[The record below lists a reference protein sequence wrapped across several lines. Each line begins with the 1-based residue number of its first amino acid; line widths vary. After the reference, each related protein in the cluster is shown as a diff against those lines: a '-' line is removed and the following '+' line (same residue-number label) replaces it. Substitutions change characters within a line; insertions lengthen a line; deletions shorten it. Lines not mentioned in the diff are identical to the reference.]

1 MIRRSLSS
9 ASLLRLLILM
19 LCAATLAFLWG
30 LHSTQKAAARQGA
43 LSAKAAEHLNL
54 ASIVGENL
62 RQLVDRT
69 QAVGRVTQDDM
80 KVQPRGNF
88 RLARIL
94 AEDPVFK
101 RMGLYDRRGKLLSA
115 SHADEAP
122 ELPGPWLQQLQQHVA
137 RYGFTPF
144 LPSIQPHDLPVALPT
159 WRLPFLLPLTGPT
172 GREIDTILVVQL
184 DIGYLAVLFQHIDL
198 GSTGL
203 VRLLQDDGLERL
215 RIDTSGVAMASDNLQ
230 PQLTDL
236 GADTGVLT
244 QYVAG
249 EAYQSLYRRIP
260 ERGFSVVVSQRQ
272 DEILAPSTRAYA
284 RQFWLNLS
292 MTLMIIA
299 SLLWTL
305 RLLRKRQEAFNAL
318 EQAQQVNQQLIGR
331 LEDEHRRSSH
341 AAATD
346 HLSGLHNRRQ
356 FVEVAGQALTRQR
369 GKRRLMA
376 ILFIDMDRFK
386 SINDSLG
393 HKIGDL
399 LLQAVAGRIQ
409 RLLEPGDEASRFGG
423 DEFVVL
429 LAGERSEE
437 QINAWVR
444 ELVQKLS
451 ATYALDGQEV
461 NTSPSVGVS
470 ICPRDGQDIDSLIR
484 SADAAMYSAKQAG
497 RAQYR
502 FFDPSLNLADI
513 QAFTLEQAFGSALAE
528 RQFVLHYQPQIRLD
542 TQQVLGYEALVRWD
556 HPECGLLYPD
566 RFIELAERSGFIV
579 DLGWEVLRLACEA
592 LASWDAQG
600 RETRLAVNVS
610 ALQLRQDGFAAR
622 LLSKLQRHGIAP
634 QRLELEIT
642 ETTILDPE
650 GTAVGHLHALRGA
663 GLGISLDDFGR
674 GYAGFAHLHSLPLSK
689 LKIDRSLI
697 APLSNSP
704 DDSPIVSSTIIL
716 AKRLGLEVVAEGVE
730 TREQVVCLKLAGCDI
745 AQGYHFSRPLSSA
758 QLLDYPPFNGVEQA
772 DAPAHTGKGAPTGYV
787 ASTPQ
792 AMRDSRTFSV

>member
-9 ASLLRLLILM
+9 TGLLRLLILM
-19 LCAATLAFLWG
+19 LCAATLTFLWG
-30 LHSTQKAAARQGA
+30 LHFSQKAAARQDA

-54 ASIVGENL
+54 ASLVAESL
-62 RQLVDRT
+62 RQLVDRA

-80 KVQPRGNF
+80 KGLRQDNLS
-88 RLARIL
+88 LARLL

-101 RMGLYDRRGKLLSA
+101 RMSLYDRQGRLLSS
-115 SHADEAP
+115 SHNDEAT
-122 ELPGPWLQQLQQHVA
+122 ELPADWLQQLRLHVA
-137 RYGFTPF
+137 HYGFKPF
-144 LPSIQPHDLPVALPT
+144 LPRIVPDSDPAAMPN
-159 WRLPFLLPLTGPT
+159 WRLPFLLPLTDLP
-172 GREIDTILVVQL
+172 GREIDHILVVQL

-198 GSTGL
+198 GSSGL
-203 VRLLQDDGLERL
+203 MRLLQDDGEERL
-215 RIDTSGVAMASDNLQ
+215 RIDSSGVVVAGDSFEPDLQSLGQASGQ
-230 PQLTDL
+230 
-236 GADTGVLT
+236 LT
-244 QYVAG
+244 QYAAG
-249 EAYQSLYRRIP
+249 SPYQSLYRRIAD
-260 ERGFSVVVSQRQ
+260 RGFSVVVSQRF
-272 DEILAPSTRAYA
+272 DEILVRSALAYT

-292 MTLMIIA
+292 MTLMILA
-299 SLLWTL
+299 SLAWTL
-305 RLLRKRQEAFNAL
+305 RLLRKRQEAFSAL
-318 EQAQQVNQQLIGR
+318 EHAQQVNQQLIGR

-356 FVEVAGQALTRQR
+356 FVEVAGHALTRQR
-369 GKRRLMA
+369 GKRQLMA

-393 HKIGDL
+393 HKVGDL

-444 ELVQKLS
+444 DLVQKLS

-470 ICPRDGQDIDSLIR
+470 ICPRDGQEIDSLIR
-484 SADAAMYSAKQAG
+484 FADAAMYSAKQAG

-502 FFDPSLNLADI
+502 FFDPSLNLSDI
-513 QAFTLEQAFGSALAE
+513 QAFTLEQAFGSALAA

-542 TQQVLGYEALVRWD
+542 TQRVLGYEALVRWD
-556 HPECGLLYPD
+556 HPEFGLLYPD
-566 RFIELAERSGFIV
+566 RFIDLAERSGFIV
-579 DLGWEVLRLACEA
+579 ELGWEVLRLACEE
-592 LASWDAQG
+592 LARWHAQG
-600 RETRLAVNVS
+600 RECRLAVNVS
-610 ALQLRQDGFAAR
+610 ALQLRQGDFSTR
-622 LLSKLQRHGIAP
+622 LLAKLQRHGIAA

-650 GTAVGHLHALRGA
+650 GTAMEHLQRLRAA

-674 GYAGFAHLHSLPLSK
+674 GYAGFAHLQSLPLSK

-697 APLSNSP
+697 APLSNSH

-745 AQGYHFSRPLSSA
+745 AQGYHFSRPLSPA
-758 QLLDYPPFNGVEQA
+758 QLREYPPFNGIEVK
-772 DAPAHTGKGAPTGYV
+772 PCL
-787 ASTPQ
+787 S
-792 AMRDSRTFSV
+792 

>member
-30 LHSTQKAAARQGA
+30 LHVSQKAAARQDA

-54 ASIVGENL
+54 ASIVGESL
-62 RQLVDRT
+62 RQLVDRA

-80 KVQPRGNF
+80 KVLRQGSVS
-88 RLARIL
+88 LARML

-101 RMGLYDRRGKLLSA
+101 RMSLYDRQGRLLSA
-115 SHADEAP
+115 SHADEAA
-122 ELPGPWLQQLQQHVA
+122 ELPEDWLRQLQRHVA
-137 RYGFTPF
+137 RYGFKPF
-144 LPSIQPHDLPVALPT
+144 LPSVQPAGQPATLPN
-159 WRLPFLLPLTGPT
+159 WHLPFLLPLTNLP
-172 GREIDTILVVQL
+172 GREIDNILVVQL
-184 DIGYLAVLFQHIDL
+184 DIGYLAVLLQHIDL
-198 GSTGL
+198 GSSGL

-215 RIDTSGVAMASDNLQ
+215 RIDSSGVVVAGDALLPGLPDS
-230 PQLTDL
+230 
-236 GADTGVLT
+236 GSETGMLT
-244 QYVAG
+244 QYAAG
-249 EAYQSLYRRIP
+249 DPYQSLYRRLP

-272 DEILAPSTRAYA
+272 DEILASSTLAYS

-292 MTLMIIA
+292 MTLMILA

-305 RLLRKRQEAFNAL
+305 RLLRKRQEAFSAL

-444 ELVQKLS
+444 VLVQKLS

-513 QAFTLEQAFGSALAE
+513 HAFTLEQAFGSALAE

-556 HPECGLLYPD
+556 HPEFGLLYPD
-566 RFIELAERSGFIV
+566 RFIDLAERSGFIV
-579 DLGWEVLRLACEA
+579 ELGWEVLRLACEA
-592 LASWDAQG
+592 LSGWHAQG

-610 ALQLRQDGFAAR
+610 ALQLRQADFAAR
-622 LLSKLQRHGIAP
+622 LLGKLQQYAIAP

-650 GTAVGHLHALRGA
+650 GTAVAHLHTLRDA

-697 APLSNSP
+697 APLSNSH

-745 AQGYHFSRPLSSA
+745 AQGYHFSRPLSPA
-758 QLLDYPPFNGVEQA
+758 QLRDYPLFNGVEDKA
-772 DAPAHTGKGAPTGYV
+772 CV
-787 ASTPQ
+787 
-792 AMRDSRTFSV
+792 

>member
-19 LCAATLAFLWG
+19 LCAVTLAFLWG
-30 LHSTQKAAARQGA
+30 LHVSQKDAARRVA

-54 ASIVGENL
+54 ASMVGESL
-62 RQLVDRT
+62 RQLVDRAQT
-69 QAVGRVTQDDM
+69 VGRVTQGDM
-80 KVQPRGNF
+80 KLLRQGNF
-88 RLARIL
+88 SLARVL
-94 AEDPVFK
+94 AADPLFK
-101 RMGLYDRRGKLLSA
+101 RISLYDRQGRLLAA
-115 SHADEAP
+115 SHADEAA
-122 ELPGPWLQQLQQHVA
+122 ELPEDWLRQLQRHVG
-137 RYGFTPF
+137 RYGFKPF
-144 LPSIQPHDLPVALPT
+144 LPSVQSPSQLAT
-159 WRLPFLLPLTGPT
+159 LPFLLPLTDLP
-172 GREIDTILVVQL
+172 GREIGSILVVQL
-184 DIGYLAVLFQHIDL
+184 DIAYLAVLFQHIDL
-198 GSTGL
+198 GSTG
-203 VRLLQDDGLERL
+203 VMRLLQDDGLERL
-215 RIDTSGVAMASDNLQ
+215 RIDTSGVVMAADAMAPALPDSDRES
-230 PQLTDL
+230 
-236 GADTGVLT
+236 GMLT
-244 QYVAG
+244 QYSAG
-249 EAYQSLYRRIP
+249 APYQSLYRRVP
-260 ERGFSVVVSQRQ
+260 ERGFSVVLSQRQ
-272 DEILAPSTRAYA
+272 DEILAASAQAYA
-284 RQFWLNLS
+284 RQFWLNLG
-292 MTLMIIA
+292 MTLMILA

-305 RLLRKRQEAFNAL
+305 RLLHKRQEAFSAL
-318 EQAQQVNQQLIGR
+318 EHAQQVNQQLIGR

-356 FVEVAGQALTRQR
+356 FVEVAGLALTQQR

-399 LLQAVAGRIQ
+399 LLQAVAGRIR
-409 RLLEPGDEASRFGG
+409 RLLAPGDEASRFGG

-451 ATYALDGQEV
+451 ATYALDDQEV

-502 FFDPSLNLADI
+502 FFDPSLNRADI
-513 QAFTLEQAFGSALAE
+513 HAFILEQAFAGALAE

-542 TQQVLGYEALVRWD
+542 TQQVQGYEALVRWD
-556 HPECGLLYPD
+556 HPEFGLLYPD
-566 RFIELAERSGFIV
+566 RFIDLAERSGFIV
-579 DLGWEVLRLACEA
+579 ELGWEVLRLACET
-592 LASWDAQG
+592 LAGWDAQG
-600 RETRLAVNVS
+600 RDTRLAVNVS
-610 ALQLRQDGFAAR
+610 ALQLRQADFAAR
-622 LLSKLQRHGIAP
+622 LLGELQQYGIAP

-642 ETTILDPE
+642 ETSILDSKD
-650 GTAVGHLHALRGA
+650 TAVAHLHTLRDA
-663 GLGISLDDFGR
+663 GLGVSLDDFGR

-697 APLSNSP
+697 APLSNSH

-730 TREQVVCLKLAGCDI
+730 TREQLVCLKLAGCDI
-745 AQGYHFSRPLSSA
+745 AQGYHFSRPLS
-758 QLLDYPPFNGVEQA
+758 LTHLHDYPPFNDVE
-772 DAPAHTGKGAPTGYV
+772 DKV
-787 ASTPQ
+787 C
-792 AMRDSRTFSV
+792 VC

>member
-1 MIRRSLSS
+1 
-9 ASLLRLLILM
+9 M

-30 LHSTQKAAARQGA
+30 LHVSQKAAARQDA

-54 ASIVGENL
+54 ASIVGESL
-62 RQLVDRT
+62 RQLVDRA

-80 KVQPRGNF
+80 KVLRQGSVS
-88 RLARIL
+88 LARML

-101 RMGLYDRRGKLLSA
+101 RMSLYDRQGRLLSA
-115 SHADEAP
+115 SHAEEAA
-122 ELPGPWLQQLQQHVA
+122 ELPEDWLRQLQRHVA
-137 RYGFTPF
+137 RYGFKPF
-144 LPSIQPHDLPVALPT
+144 LPSVQPPGQPATLPN
-159 WRLPFLLPLTGPT
+159 WHLPFLLPLTNLP
-172 GREIDTILVVQL
+172 GREIDNILVVQL
-184 DIGYLAVLFQHIDL
+184 DIGYLAVLLQHIDL
-198 GSTGL
+198 GSSGL

-215 RIDTSGVAMASDNLQ
+215 RIDSSGVVVAGDALLPGLPDSGSEAGM
-230 PQLTDL
+230 
-236 GADTGVLT
+236 LT
-244 QYVAG
+244 QYAAG
-249 EAYQSLYRRIP
+249 DPYQSLYRRLP

-272 DEILAPSTRAYA
+272 DEILAPSTLAYS

-292 MTLMIIA
+292 MTLMILA

-356 FVEVAGQALTRQR
+356 FVEVASQALTRQR

-444 ELVQKLS
+444 VLVQKLS

-513 QAFTLEQAFGSALAE
+513 HAFTLEQAFGSALAE

-556 HPECGLLYPD
+556 HPEFGLLYPD
-566 RFIELAERSGFIV
+566 RFIDLAERSGFIV
-579 DLGWEVLRLACEA
+579 ELGWEVLRLACEA
-592 LASWDAQG
+592 LSGWDAQG

-610 ALQLRQDGFAAR
+610 ALQLRQADFAAR
-622 LLSKLQRHGIAP
+622 LLSKLQQYAIAP

-650 GTAVGHLHALRGA
+650 GTAVAHLHTLRDA

-697 APLSNSP
+697 APLSNSH

-745 AQGYHFSRPLSSA
+745 AQGYHFSRPLSPA
-758 QLLDYPPFNGVEQA
+758 QMRDYPLFNGVEDKA
-772 DAPAHTGKGAPTGYV
+772 CV
-787 ASTPQ
+787 
-792 AMRDSRTFSV
+792 

>member
-1 MIRRSLSS
+1 
-9 ASLLRLLILM
+9 M

-30 LHSTQKAAARQGA
+30 LHVSQKAAARQDA

-54 ASIVGENL
+54 ASIVGESL
-62 RQLVDRT
+62 RQLVDRA

-80 KVQPRGNF
+80 KVLRQGSAS
-88 RLARIL
+88 LARML

-101 RMGLYDRRGKLLSA
+101 RMSLYDRQGRLLSA
-115 SHADEAP
+115 SHAEEAA
-122 ELPGPWLQQLQQHVA
+122 ELPEDWLRQLQRHVA
-137 RYGFTPF
+137 RYGFKPF
-144 LPSIQPHDLPVALPT
+144 LPSVQPPGQPATLPN
-159 WRLPFLLPLTGPT
+159 WHLPFLLPLTNLP
-172 GREIDTILVVQL
+172 GREIDNILVVQL
-184 DIGYLAVLFQHIDL
+184 DIGYLAVLLQHIDL
-198 GSTGL
+198 GSSGL

-215 RIDTSGVAMASDNLQ
+215 RIDSSGVVVAGDALLPGLPDSGSEAGM
-230 PQLTDL
+230 
-236 GADTGVLT
+236 LT
-244 QYVAG
+244 QYAAG
-249 EAYQSLYRRIP
+249 DPYQSLYRRLP

-272 DEILAPSTRAYA
+272 DEILAPSTLAYS

-292 MTLMIIA
+292 MTLMILA

-444 ELVQKLS
+444 VLVQKLS

-513 QAFTLEQAFGSALAE
+513 HAFTLEQAFGSALAE

-556 HPECGLLYPD
+556 HPEFGLLYPD
-566 RFIELAERSGFIV
+566 RFIDLAERSGFIV
-579 DLGWEVLRLACEA
+579 ELGWEVLRLACEA
-592 LASWDAQG
+592 LSSWHAQG

-610 ALQLRQDGFAAR
+610 ALQLRQADFAAR
-622 LLSKLQRHGIAP
+622 LLSKLQQYAIAP
-634 QRLELEIT
+634 QQLELEIT

-650 GTAVGHLHALRGA
+650 GTAVAHLHTLRDA

-697 APLSNSP
+697 APLSNSH

-745 AQGYHFSRPLSSA
+745 AQGYHFSRPLSPA
-758 QLLDYPPFNGVEQA
+758 QLRDYPLFNGVEDKA
-772 DAPAHTGKGAPTGYV
+772 CV
-787 ASTPQ
+787 
-792 AMRDSRTFSV
+792 

>member
-19 LCAATLAFLWG
+19 LCAATLTFLWG
-30 LHSTQKAAARQGA
+30 LHVTQKAASRQDA
-43 LSAKAAEHLNL
+43 LAAKAAEHLNL
-54 ASIVGENL
+54 ASIVAESL
-62 RQLVDRT
+62 RQLVDRA

-80 KVQPRGNF
+80 KTLRRGSLS
-88 RLARIL
+88 LARLL

-101 RMGLYDRRGKLLSA
+101 RMSLYDRQGRLLSA
-115 SHADEAP
+115 SHSDEAAQ
-122 ELPGPWLQQLQQHVA
+122 LPAQWLAQLKVHVA
-137 RYGFTPF
+137 HYGFKPF
-144 LPSIQPHDLPVALPT
+144 LPRTAPDTLPSTMPN
-159 WRLPFLLPLTGPT
+159 WRLPFLLPLTDLP
-172 GREIDTILVVQL
+172 GREIDNILVVQL

-198 GSTGL
+198 GDSGL
-203 VRLLQDDGLERL
+203 LRLIQDDGQERL
-215 RIDTSGVAMASDNLQ
+215 RIDTSGVVVAGDSFEPDMAD
-230 PQLTDL
+230 
-236 GADTGVLT
+236 ADAAAGQLT
-244 QYVAG
+244 QYASGVP
-249 EAYQSLYRRIP
+249 YQSLYRRVP
-260 ERGFSVVVSQRQ
+260 ERGFSVVVSQRY
-272 DEILAPSTRAYA
+272 DEILAPSTLAYS

-292 MTLMIIA
+292 MTLMILA
-299 SLLWTL
+299 SLAWTL
-305 RLLRKRQEAFNAL
+305 RLLRKRQEAFSAL
-318 EQAQQVNQQLIGR
+318 EHAQQVNQQLIGR

-429 LAGERSEE
+429 LAGERSEA
-437 QINAWVR
+437 QINSWVR
-444 ELVQKLS
+444 TLVQKLS

-502 FFDPSLNLADI
+502 FFDPSLNLSDI
-513 QAFTLEQAFGSALAE
+513 QAFTLEQAFGTALTE

-542 TQQVLGYEALVRWD
+542 SHRVLGYEALVRWD
-556 HPECGLLYPD
+556 HPEFGLLYPD
-566 RFIELAERSGFIV
+566 RFISLAERSGFIIE
-579 DLGWEVLRLACEA
+579 LGWEVLRLACEE
-592 LASWDAQG
+592 LARWDAQG
-600 RETRLAVNVS
+600 REARLAVNVS
-610 ALQLRQDGFAAR
+610 AMQLRQADFSTR
-622 LLSKLQRHGIAP
+622 LLAKLQLYGINP

-650 GTAVGHLHALRGA
+650 GTAVDHLHRLRAA

-674 GYAGFAHLHSLPLSK
+674 GYAGFAHLQSLPLSK

-697 APLSNSP
+697 APLSNSY

-745 AQGYHFSRPLSSA
+745 AQGYHFSRPLSPA
-758 QLLDYPPFNGVEQA
+758 QLREYPPFNGIEEKPCVL
-772 DAPAHTGKGAPTGYV
+772 
-787 ASTPQ
+787 
-792 AMRDSRTFSV
+792 

>member
-1 MIRRSLSS
+1 
-9 ASLLRLLILM
+9 M

-30 LHSTQKAAARQGA
+30 LHVSQKAAARQDA

-54 ASIVGENL
+54 ASIVGESL
-62 RQLVDRT
+62 RQLVDRA

-80 KVQPRGNF
+80 KVLRQGSAS
-88 RLARIL
+88 LARML

-101 RMGLYDRRGKLLSA
+101 RMSLYDRQGRLLSA
-115 SHADEAP
+115 SHADEAA
-122 ELPGPWLQQLQQHVA
+122 ELPEDWLRQLQRHVA
-137 RYGFTPF
+137 RYGFKPF
-144 LPSIQPHDLPVALPT
+144 LPSVQPPGQPATLPN
-159 WRLPFLLPLTGPT
+159 WRLPFLLPLTNLP
-172 GREIDTILVVQL
+172 GREIDNILVVQL
-184 DIGYLAVLFQHIDL
+184 DIGYLAVLLQHIDL
-198 GSTGL
+198 GSSGL

-215 RIDTSGVAMASDNLQ
+215 RIDSSGVVVAGDALLPGLPDSGSEAGM
-230 PQLTDL
+230 
-236 GADTGVLT
+236 LT
-244 QYVAG
+244 QYAAG
-249 EAYQSLYRRIP
+249 DPYQSLYRRVP

-272 DEILAPSTRAYA
+272 DEILAPSTLAYS

-292 MTLMIIA
+292 MTLMILA

-305 RLLRKRQEAFNAL
+305 RLLRKRQEAFSAL

-356 FVEVAGQALTRQR
+356 FVEVASQALTRQR

-444 ELVQKLS
+444 VLVQKLS

-513 QAFTLEQAFGSALAE
+513 HAFTLEQAFGSALAE

-556 HPECGLLYPD
+556 HPEFGLLYPD
-566 RFIELAERSGFIV
+566 RFIDLAERSGFIV
-579 DLGWEVLRLACEA
+579 ELGWEVLRLACEA
-592 LASWDAQG
+592 LSGWHAQG

-610 ALQLRQDGFAAR
+610 ALQLRQADFAAR
-622 LLSKLQRHGIAP
+622 LLSKLQQYAIAP

-650 GTAVGHLHALRGA
+650 GTAVAHLHTLRDA

-697 APLSNSP
+697 APLSNSH

-745 AQGYHFSRPLSSA
+745 AQGYHFSRPLSPA
-758 QLLDYPPFNGVEQA
+758 QLRDYPLFNGVEDKA
-772 DAPAHTGKGAPTGYV
+772 CV
-787 ASTPQ
+787 
-792 AMRDSRTFSV
+792 

>member
-9 ASLLRLLILM
+9 ASLLRLLVLM

-30 LHSTQKAAARQGA
+30 LHVSQKAAARQDA

-54 ASIVGENL
+54 ASIVAQSL
-62 RQLVDRT
+62 RQLVDRA
-69 QAVGRVTQDDM
+69 QAVGRVTQGDM
-80 KVQPRGNF
+80 KALRQGNAN
-88 RLARIL
+88 LARLL

-101 RMGLYDRRGKLLSA
+101 RMSLYDRQGRLVSA
-115 SHADEAP
+115 SHADEAATLP
-122 ELPGPWLQQLQQHVA
+122 EDWLRQLQLHVA
-137 RYGFTPF
+137 RYGFKPF
-144 LPSIQPHDLPVALPT
+144 LPSAEAPGINAMPS
-159 WRLPFLLPLTGPT
+159 WRLPFIMPLTDLP
-172 GREIDTILVVQL
+172 GREIDSILVVQL

-203 VRLLQDDGLERL
+203 MRLLQDDGQERL
-215 RIDTSGVAMASDNLQ
+215 RIDASGVLMAADNLEPGL
-230 PQLTDL
+230 PQAGPDA
-236 GADTGVLT
+236 GALT
-244 QYVAG
+244 QYSPG
-249 EAYQSLYRRIP
+249 GAYQSLYRRVA
-260 ERGFSVVVSQRQ
+260 ERGFSVVVSQRY
-272 DEILAPSTRAYA
+272 EAILAPSTQAYA

-292 MTLMIIA
+292 MTLMILA
-299 SLLWTL
+299 SLAWTL
-305 RLLRKRQEAFNAL
+305 RLLRKRQEAFSAL
-318 EQAQQVNQQLIGR
+318 EHAQQVNQQLIER
-331 LEDEHRRSSH
+331 LEEAHRRSSH

-356 FVEVAGQALTRQR
+356 FVEVAGFALTRQR
-369 GKRRLMA
+369 GQRRLMA

-429 LAGERSEE
+429 LAGQRSEE

-470 ICPRDGQDIDSLIR
+470 ICPRDGQEIDSLIR
-484 SADAAMYSAKQAG
+484 CADAAMYSAKQAG

-502 FFDPSLNLADI
+502 FFDPSLNLIDI
-513 QAFTLEQAFGSALAE
+513 HAFTLEQAFGAALAE
-528 RQFVLHYQPQIRLD
+528 HQFVLHYQPQIRLD
-542 TQQVLGYEALVRWD
+542 THQVLGYEALVRWD
-556 HPECGLLYPD
+556 HPEFGLLYPD
-566 RFIELAERSGFIV
+566 RFIDLAERSGFIIE
-579 DLGWEVLRLACEA
+579 LGWEVLRLACEA
-592 LASWDAQG
+592 LARWHAQG
-600 RETRLAVNVS
+600 REARLAVNVS
-610 ALQLRQDGFAAR
+610 ALQLRQADFSTR
-622 LLSKLQRHGIAP
+622 LLNQLQGYGIAA

-650 GTAVGHLHALRGA
+650 GTAVGHLHRLRDA

-697 APLSNSP
+697 APLSNSH

-745 AQGYHFSRPLSSA
+745 AQGYHFSRPLSPA
-758 QLLDYPPFNGVEQA
+758 QLLDYPPFNGIEDLVA
-772 DAPAHTGKGAPTGYV
+772 AGSPAYTLET
-787 ASTPQ
+787 S
-792 AMRDSRTFSV
+792 AMGHSG

>member
-30 LHSTQKAAARQGA
+30 LHVSQKAAARQDA

-54 ASIVGENL
+54 ASIVGESL
-62 RQLVDRT
+62 RQLVDRA

-80 KVQPRGNF
+80 KVLRKGSVS
-88 RLARIL
+88 LARML

-101 RMGLYDRRGKLLSA
+101 RMSLYDRQGRLLSA
-115 SHADEAP
+115 SHADEAA
-122 ELPGPWLQQLQQHVA
+122 ELPEDWLRQLQRHVA
-137 RYGFTPF
+137 RYGFKPL
-144 LPSIQPHDLPVALPT
+144 LPSVQAPGQPATLPNG
-159 WRLPFLLPLTGPT
+159 RLPFLLPLTNLP
-172 GREIDTILVVQL
+172 GREIDNILVVQL
-184 DIGYLAVLFQHIDL
+184 DIGYLAVLLQHIDL
-198 GSTGL
+198 GSSGL
-203 VRLLQDDGLERL
+203 VRLLQDDGPERL
-215 RIDTSGVAMASDNLQ
+215 RIDSSGVVVAGDALLPKLPDS
-230 PQLTDL
+230 
-236 GADTGVLT
+236 GSETGMLT
-244 QYVAG
+244 QYTAG
-249 EAYQSLYRRIP
+249 DPYQSLYRRLP

-272 DEILAPSTRAYA
+272 DEILAPSALAYA

-292 MTLMIIA
+292 MTLMILA

-305 RLLRKRQEAFNAL
+305 RLLRKRQEAFSAL

-444 ELVQKLS
+444 VLVQKLS

-502 FFDPSLNLADI
+502 FFDPSLNRADI
-513 QAFTLEQAFGSALAE
+513 HAFTLEQAFGSALAE

-556 HPECGLLYPD
+556 HPEFGLLYPD
-566 RFIELAERSGFIV
+566 RFIDLAERSGFIV
-579 DLGWEVLRLACEA
+579 ELGWEVLRLACEA
-592 LASWDAQG
+592 LSAWDAQG

-610 ALQLRQDGFAAR
+610 ALQLRQADFAAR
-622 LLSKLQRHGIAP
+622 LLSKLQQYAIAP

-642 ETTILDPE
+642 ETTILDAE
-650 GTAVGHLHALRGA
+650 GTAVAHLHTLRDA

-697 APLSNSP
+697 APLSNSH

-745 AQGYHFSRPLSSA
+745 AQGYHFSRPLSPA
-758 QLLDYPPFNGVEQA
+758 QLREYPQFNGVEDKA
-772 DAPAHTGKGAPTGYV
+772 CV
-787 ASTPQ
+787 
-792 AMRDSRTFSV
+792 

>member
-1 MIRRSLSS
+1 M
-9 ASLLRLLILM
+9 
-19 LCAATLAFLWG
+19 
-30 LHSTQKAAARQGA
+30 
-43 LSAKAAEHLNL
+43 
-54 ASIVGENL
+54 
-62 RQLVDRT
+62 
-69 QAVGRVTQDDM
+69 
-80 KVQPRGNF
+80 
-88 RLARIL
+88 
-94 AEDPVFK
+94 
-101 RMGLYDRRGKLLSA
+101 
-115 SHADEAP
+115 
-122 ELPGPWLQQLQQHVA
+122 
-137 RYGFTPF
+137 
-144 LPSIQPHDLPVALPT
+144 
-159 WRLPFLLPLTGPT
+159 
-172 GREIDTILVVQL
+172 
-184 DIGYLAVLFQHIDL
+184 
-198 GSTGL
+198 
-203 VRLLQDDGLERL
+203 
-215 RIDTSGVAMASDNLQ
+215 
-230 PQLTDL
+230 
-236 GADTGVLT
+236 
-244 QYVAG
+244 
-249 EAYQSLYRRIP
+249 
-260 ERGFSVVVSQRQ
+260 
-272 DEILAPSTRAYA
+272 
-284 RQFWLNLS
+284 
-292 MTLMIIA
+292 
-299 SLLWTL
+299 
-305 RLLRKRQEAFNAL
+305 RLLRKRQEAFSAL
-318 EQAQQVNQQLIGR
+318 EHAQQVNQQLIGR

-356 FVEVAGQALTRQR
+356 FVEVAAQALTRQR

-409 RLLEPGDEASRFGG
+409 RLLEAGDEASRFGG

-429 LAGERSEE
+429 LAGERSED
-437 QINAWVR
+437 QINAWVH
-444 ELVQKLS
+444 ELVQRLS
-451 ATYALDGQEV
+451 ATYSLDGQEV

-502 FFDPSLNLADI
+502 FFDPSLNTADI

-556 HPECGLLYPD
+556 HPEFGLLYPD
-566 RFIELAERSGFIV
+566 RFIDLAERSGFIV

-592 LASWDAQG
+592 LAGWDVQG

-610 ALQLRQDGFAAR
+610 ALQLRQGDFAMR
-622 LLSKLQRHGIAP
+622 LLNELQRYAIAP

-650 GTAVGHLHALRGA
+650 GTAVEHLHTLRGA

-745 AQGYHFSRPLSSA
+745 AQGYHFSRPLSPA
-758 QLLDYPPFNGVEQA
+758 QLREYPPFNGVEEKA
-772 DAPAHTGKGAPTGYV
+772 CV
-787 ASTPQ
+787 
-792 AMRDSRTFSV
+792 

>member
-1 MIRRSLSS
+1 
-9 ASLLRLLILM
+9 M

-30 LHSTQKAAARQGA
+30 LHVSQKAAARQDA

-54 ASIVGENL
+54 ASIVGESL
-62 RQLVDRT
+62 RQLVDRA

-80 KVQPRGNF
+80 KVLRQGSVS
-88 RLARIL
+88 LARML

-101 RMGLYDRRGKLLSA
+101 RMSLYDRQGRLLSA
-115 SHADEAP
+115 SHAEEAA
-122 ELPGPWLQQLQQHVA
+122 ELPEDWLRQLQRHVA
-137 RYGFTPF
+137 RYGFKPF
-144 LPSIQPHDLPVALPT
+144 LPSVQPPGQPATLPN
-159 WRLPFLLPLTGPT
+159 WHLPFLLPLTNLP
-172 GREIDTILVVQL
+172 GREIDNILVVQL
-184 DIGYLAVLFQHIDL
+184 DIGYLAVLLQHIDL
-198 GSTGL
+198 GSSGL

-215 RIDTSGVAMASDNLQ
+215 RIDSSGVVVAGDALLPGLPDSGSEAGM
-230 PQLTDL
+230 
-236 GADTGVLT
+236 LT
-244 QYVAG
+244 QYAAG
-249 EAYQSLYRRIP
+249 DPYQSLYRRLP

-272 DEILAPSTRAYA
+272 DEILAPSTLAYS

-292 MTLMIIA
+292 MTLMILA

-444 ELVQKLS
+444 VLVQKLS

-513 QAFTLEQAFGSALAE
+513 HAFTLEQAFGSALAE

-556 HPECGLLYPD
+556 HPEFGLLYPD
-566 RFIELAERSGFIV
+566 RFIDLAERSGFIV
-579 DLGWEVLRLACEA
+579 ELGWEVLRLACEA
-592 LASWDAQG
+592 LSSWHAQG

-610 ALQLRQDGFAAR
+610 ALQLRQADFAAR
-622 LLSKLQRHGIAP
+622 LLSKLQQYAIAP
-634 QRLELEIT
+634 QQLELEIT

-650 GTAVGHLHALRGA
+650 GTAVAHLHTLRDA

-697 APLSNSP
+697 APLSNSH

-745 AQGYHFSRPLSSA
+745 AQGYHFSRPLSPA
-758 QLLDYPPFNGVEQA
+758 QLRDYPLFNGVEDKA
-772 DAPAHTGKGAPTGYV
+772 CV
-787 ASTPQ
+787 
-792 AMRDSRTFSV
+792 

>member
-1 MIRRSLSS
+1 MIRRFLSS
-9 ASLLRLLILM
+9 AGLLRLLILM

-30 LHSTQKAAARQGA
+30 LHFSQKAASRDNA

-54 ASIVGENL
+54 ASIVSESL
-62 RQLVDRT
+62 RQLVDRA

-80 KVQPRGNF
+80 KALRQGSF
-88 RLARIL
+88 SLARIL

-101 RMGLYDRRGKLLSA
+101 RMSLYDRQGRLLSA
-115 SHADEAP
+115 SHPDEPPQLP
-122 ELPGPWLQQLQQHVA
+122 EDWLQQLKVHVA
-137 RYGFTPF
+137 HYGFKPF
-144 LPSIQPHDLPVALPT
+144 LPRVAPDSNPSAIPN
-159 WRLPFLLPLTGPT
+159 WRLPFLLPLTDLP
-172 GREIDTILVVQL
+172 GREIDSILVIHL

-198 GSTGL
+198 GRTGL
-203 VRLLQDDGLERL
+203 MRLLQDDGQERL
-215 RIDTSGVAMASDNLQ
+215 RIDTSGVVVAGDTLVPGLPKTAK
-230 PQLTDL
+230 
-236 GADTGVLT
+236 DTGQLT
-244 QYVAG
+244 QYAFG
-249 EAYQSLYRRIP
+249 HPYQSLYRRVT
-260 ERGFSVVVSQRQ
+260 ERGFSVVVSQRE
-272 DEILAPSTRAYA
+272 DEILAPSAQAYT

-292 MTLMIIA
+292 MTLMILA
-299 SLLWTL
+299 GLAWSL
-305 RLLRKRQEAFNAL
+305 RLLRKRQEAFSAL
-318 EQAQQVNQQLIGR
+318 EHAQQVNQQLIGR

-356 FVEVAGQALTRQR
+356 FVEVAGQALTHQR

-437 QINAWVR
+437 QIDAWVR
-444 ELVQKLS
+444 SLVQKLS

-513 QAFTLEQAFGSALAE
+513 QAFTLEQAFGTALAG

-556 HPECGLLYPD
+556 HPEFGLLYPD
-566 RFIELAERSGFIV
+566 RFIGVAERSGFIV
-579 DLGWEVLRLACEA
+579 ELGWEVIRLACEA
-592 LASWDAQG
+592 LAQWQDQG
-600 RETRLAVNVS
+600 RDMCLAVNVS
-610 ALQLRQDGFAAR
+610 ALQLRQPDFSAR
-622 LLSKLQRHGIAP
+622 LLAKLQRYGIGA

-642 ETTILDPE
+642 ETTILNPE
-650 GTAVGHLHALRGA
+650 GTAIEHLHRLRRA

-674 GYAGFAHLHSLPLSK
+674 GYAGFAHLQSLPLSK

-697 APLSNSP
+697 APLSNSH

-730 TREQVVCLKLAGCDI
+730 TREQVVCLKIAGCDI
-745 AQGYHFSRPLSSA
+745 AQGYHFSRPLSPT
-758 QLLDYPPFNGVEQA
+758 QLREYPPFNGIEEKPCV
-772 DAPAHTGKGAPTGYV
+772 
-787 ASTPQ
+787 
-792 AMRDSRTFSV
+792 

>member
-9 ASLLRLLILM
+9 AGLLRLLILM
-19 LCAATLAFLWG
+19 LCAATLTFLWG
-30 LHSTQKAAARQGA
+30 LHVTQKAASRQDA
-43 LSAKAAEHLNL
+43 LAAKAAEHLNL
-54 ASIVGENL
+54 ASIVAESL
-62 RQLVDRT
+62 RQLVDRA

-80 KVQPRGNF
+80 KSLRQGSLS
-88 RLARIL
+88 LARLL

-101 RMGLYDRRGKLLSA
+101 RMSLYDRQGRLLST
-115 SHADEAP
+115 SHSDEPAT
-122 ELPGPWLQQLQQHVA
+122 LPSDWLKQLQVHVA
-137 RYGFTPF
+137 HYGFKPF
-144 LPSIQPHDLPVALPT
+144 LPRATPDTSASTMPH
-159 WRLPFLLPLTGPT
+159 WRLPFLLPLTDLP
-172 GREIDTILVVQL
+172 GREIDNILVVQL

-198 GSTGL
+198 GHSGL
-203 VRLLQDDGLERL
+203 MRLLQDDGQERL
-215 RIDTSGVAMASDNLQ
+215 RIDTSGVVVAGDSFEPDMAD
-230 PQLTDL
+230 
-236 GADTGVLT
+236 ADDAGQLT
-244 QYVAG
+244 QYAAG
-249 EAYQSLYRRIP
+249 VPYQSLYRRVP
-260 ERGFSVVVSQRQ
+260 ERGFSVVVSQRY
-272 DEILAPSTRAYA
+272 DEILAPSALA
-284 RQFWLNLS
+284 FSRQFWLNLS
-292 MTLMIIA
+292 MTLMIIV
-299 SLLWTL
+299 SLAWTL
-305 RLLRKRQEAFNAL
+305 RLLRKRQEAFSAL
-318 EQAQQVNQQLIGR
+318 EHAQQVNQQLIGR

-356 FVEVAGQALTRQR
+356 FVDVAGQALTRQR

-429 LAGERSEE
+429 LAGERSEA
-437 QINAWVR
+437 QINSWVR
-444 ELVQKLS
+444 TLVQKLS

-484 SADAAMYSAKQAG
+484 CADAAMYSAKQAG

-502 FFDPSLNLADI
+502 FFDPSLNLSDI
-513 QAFTLEQAFGSALAE
+513 QAFTLEQAFGTALSE

-542 TQQVLGYEALVRWD
+542 SHRVLGYEALVRWD
-556 HPECGLLYPD
+556 HPEFGLLYPD
-566 RFIELAERSGFIV
+566 RFIGLAERSGFIIE
-579 DLGWEVLRLACEA
+579 LGWEVLRLACEE
-592 LASWDAQG
+592 LARWDAQG
-600 RETRLAVNVS
+600 REARLAVNVS
-610 ALQLRQDGFAAR
+610 AMQLRQADFSTR
-622 LLSKLQRHGIAP
+622 LLAKLQLYGINP

-642 ETTILDPE
+642 ETTILDSE
-650 GTAVGHLHALRGA
+650 GTAVDHLHRLRA
-663 GLGISLDDFGR
+663 VGLGISLDDFGR
-674 GYAGFAHLHSLPLSK
+674 GYAGFAHLQSLPLSK

-697 APLSNSP
+697 APLSNSY

-745 AQGYHFSRPLSSA
+745 AQGYHFSRPLSPA
-758 QLLDYPPFNGVEQA
+758 QLLEYPPFNGIEEKPCVL
-772 DAPAHTGKGAPTGYV
+772 
-787 ASTPQ
+787 
-792 AMRDSRTFSV
+792 

>member
-30 LHSTQKAAARQGA
+30 LHVSQKAAARQDA

-54 ASIVGENL
+54 ASIVGESL
-62 RQLVDRT
+62 RQLVDRA

-80 KVQPRGNF
+80 KVLRQGSVS
-88 RLARIL
+88 LARML

-101 RMGLYDRRGKLLSA
+101 RMSLYDRQGRLLSA
-115 SHADEAP
+115 SHADEAA
-122 ELPGPWLQQLQQHVA
+122 ELPEDWLRQLQRHVA
-137 RYGFTPF
+137 RYGFKPF
-144 LPSIQPHDLPVALPT
+144 LPSVQPPGQPATLPN
-159 WRLPFLLPLTGPT
+159 WHLPFLLPLTNLP
-172 GREIDTILVVQL
+172 GREIDNILVVQL
-184 DIGYLAVLFQHIDL
+184 DIGYLAVLLQHIDL
-198 GSTGL
+198 GSSGL

-215 RIDTSGVAMASDNLQ
+215 RIDSSGVVVAGDALLPGLPDSGSEAGM
-230 PQLTDL
+230 
-236 GADTGVLT
+236 LT
-244 QYVAG
+244 QYAAG
-249 EAYQSLYRRIP
+249 DPYQSLYRRLP

-272 DEILAPSTRAYA
+272 DEILAPSTLAYS

-292 MTLMIIA
+292 MTLMILA

-444 ELVQKLS
+444 VLVQKLS

-513 QAFTLEQAFGSALAE
+513 HAFTLEQAFGSALAE

-556 HPECGLLYPD
+556 HPEFGLLYPD
-566 RFIELAERSGFIV
+566 RFIDLAERSGFIV
-579 DLGWEVLRLACEA
+579 ELGWEVLRLACEA
-592 LASWDAQG
+592 LSSWHAQG

-610 ALQLRQDGFAAR
+610 ALQLRQADFAAR
-622 LLSKLQRHGIAP
+622 LLSKLQQYAIAP
-634 QRLELEIT
+634 QQLELEIT

-650 GTAVGHLHALRGA
+650 GTAVAHLHTLRDA

-697 APLSNSP
+697 APLSNSH

-745 AQGYHFSRPLSSA
+745 AQGYHFSRPLSPA
-758 QLLDYPPFNGVEQA
+758 QLRDYPLFNGVEDKA
-772 DAPAHTGKGAPTGYV
+772 CV
-787 ASTPQ
+787 
-792 AMRDSRTFSV
+792 

>member
-9 ASLLRLLILM
+9 ASPLRLLILM

-30 LHSTQKAAARQGA
+30 LHITQKAAARQDA

-54 ASIVGENL
+54 ASIVGESL
-62 RQLVDRT
+62 RQLVDRA

-80 KVQPRGNF
+80 KVLRQGNIS
-88 RLARIL
+88 LARIL
-94 AEDPVFK
+94 AVDPVFK
-101 RMGLYDRRGKLLSA
+101 RMSLYDRQGRLLSA
-115 SHADEAP
+115 SHTDEASALP
-122 ELPGPWLQQLQQHVA
+122 EDWLRQLQRHVA
-137 RYGFTPF
+137 RYGFKPF
-144 LPSIQPHDLPVALPT
+144 LPSVQAPDQQATLPN
-159 WRLPFLLPLTGPT
+159 WRLPFLLPLTDLP
-172 GREIDTILVVQL
+172 GREIENILVVQL

-198 GSTGL
+198 GSSGL

-215 RIDTSGVAMASDNLQ
+215 RIDTSGVVVAGDGLQ
-230 PQLTDL
+230 PELP
-236 GADTGVLT
+236 DTGSDAGMLT
-244 QYVAG
+244 QYAAG
-249 EAYQSLYRRIP
+249 DAYQSLYRHVP

-272 DEILAPSTRAYA
+272 DEILAPSTLAYS

-305 RLLRKRQEAFNAL
+305 RLLRKRQEAFSAL
-318 EQAQQVNQQLIGR
+318 EHAQQVNQQLIGR

-356 FVEVAGQALTRQR
+356 FVEVAAQALTRQR

-409 RLLEPGDEASRFGG
+409 RLLELGDEASRFGG

-429 LAGERSEE
+429 LAGERSED

-444 ELVQKLS
+444 ELVQRLS

-556 HPECGLLYPD
+556 HPEFGLLYPD
-566 RFIELAERSGFIV
+566 RFIDLAERSGFIV

-592 LASWDAQG
+592 LAGWDVQG

-610 ALQLRQDGFAAR
+610 ALQLRQGDFAMR
-622 LLSKLQRHGIAP
+622 LLNELQRYAIAP

-650 GTAVGHLHALRGA
+650 STAVEHLHTLRGA

-745 AQGYHFSRPLSSA
+745 AQGYHFSRPLSPA
-758 QLLDYPPFNGVEQA
+758 QLREYPPFNGVEEKA
-772 DAPAHTGKGAPTGYV
+772 CV
-787 ASTPQ
+787 
-792 AMRDSRTFSV
+792 

>member
-1 MIRRSLSS
+1 
-9 ASLLRLLILM
+9 M

-30 LHSTQKAAARQGA
+30 LHVSQKAAARQDA

-54 ASIVGENL
+54 ASIVGESL
-62 RQLVDRT
+62 RQLVDRA

-80 KVQPRGNF
+80 KVLRQGSVS
-88 RLARIL
+88 LARML

-101 RMGLYDRRGKLLSA
+101 RMSLYDRQGRLLSA
-115 SHADEAP
+115 SHADEAA
-122 ELPGPWLQQLQQHVA
+122 ELPEDWLRQLQRHVA
-137 RYGFTPF
+137 RYGFKPF
-144 LPSIQPHDLPVALPT
+144 LPSVQPPGQPATLPN
-159 WRLPFLLPLTGPT
+159 WHLPFLLPLTNLP
-172 GREIDTILVVQL
+172 GREIDNILVVQL
-184 DIGYLAVLFQHIDL
+184 DIGYLAVLLQHIDL
-198 GSTGL
+198 GSSGL

-215 RIDTSGVAMASDNLQ
+215 RIDSSGVVVAGDALLPGLPDSGSEAGM
-230 PQLTDL
+230 
-236 GADTGVLT
+236 LT
-244 QYVAG
+244 QYAAG
-249 EAYQSLYRRIP
+249 DPYQSLYRRLP

-272 DEILAPSTRAYA
+272 DEILAPSTLAYS

-292 MTLMIIA
+292 MTLMILA

-444 ELVQKLS
+444 VLVQKLS

-513 QAFTLEQAFGSALAE
+513 HAFTLEQAFGSALAE

-556 HPECGLLYPD
+556 HPEFGLLYPD
-566 RFIELAERSGFIV
+566 RFIDLAERSGFIV
-579 DLGWEVLRLACEA
+579 ELGWEVLRLACEA
-592 LASWDAQG
+592 LSSWHAQG

-610 ALQLRQDGFAAR
+610 ALQLRQADFAAR
-622 LLSKLQRHGIAP
+622 LLSKLQQYAIAP
-634 QRLELEIT
+634 QQLELEIT

-650 GTAVGHLHALRGA
+650 GTAVAHLHTLRDA

-697 APLSNSP
+697 APLSNSH

-745 AQGYHFSRPLSSA
+745 AQGYHFSRPLSPA
-758 QLLDYPPFNGVEQA
+758 QLRDYPLFNGVEDKA
-772 DAPAHTGKGAPTGYV
+772 CV
-787 ASTPQ
+787 
-792 AMRDSRTFSV
+792 

>member
-9 ASLLRLLILM
+9 TGLLRLLIMM

-30 LHSTQKAAARQGA
+30 LHFSQKAASRQDA

-54 ASIVGENL
+54 ASIVAESL
-62 RQLVDRT
+62 RQLLDRA

-80 KVQPRGNF
+80 KTQRLGGFN
-88 RLARIL
+88 LARIL

-101 RMGLYDRRGKLLSA
+101 RMSLYDRQGRLLSA
-115 SHADEAP
+115 SHPDEAQALP
-122 ELPGPWLQQLQQHVA
+122 EDWLLQLKRHVA
-137 RYGFTPF
+137 HYGFKPF
-144 LPSIQPHDLPVALPT
+144 LPKVVQNDNPAAMPN
-159 WRLPFLLPLTGPT
+159 WRLPFLLPLADLP
-172 GREIDTILVVQL
+172 GREIGSILVVQL
-184 DIGYLAVLFQHIDL
+184 DIGYLAVLFQHIEL
-198 GSTGL
+198 GHSGL
-203 VRLLQDDGLERL
+203 VRLLQDDGQERL
-215 RIDTSGVAMASDNLQ
+215 RIDTNGVVVAGDALLPELPQGDQASGL
-230 PQLTDL
+230 
-236 GADTGVLT
+236 LT
-244 QYVAG
+244 QYAVG
-249 EAYQSLYRRIP
+249 EPYQSLYRRVA
-260 ERGFSVVVSQRQ
+260 ERGFSVVVSQRH
-272 DEILAPSTRAYA
+272 DEILAPTTLAFG

-292 MTLMIIA
+292 MTLMILA
-299 SLLWTL
+299 SLVWTL
-305 RLLRKRQEAFNAL
+305 RLLRKRQEAFSAL
-318 EQAQQVNQQLIGR
+318 EQAQQVNQQLIDR

-356 FVEVAGQALTRQR
+356 FVEIASQALTRQR
-369 GKRRLMA
+369 GRRQLLA

-437 QINAWVR
+437 RINTWVR
-444 ELVQKLS
+444 TLVQKLS

-484 SADAAMYSAKQAG
+484 CADAAMYSAKQAG

-502 FFDPSLNLADI
+502 FFDPSLNLSDI
-513 QAFTLEQAFGSALAE
+513 QAFTLEQAFVSALAE

-542 TQQVLGYEALVRWD
+542 THQVLGYEALVRWD
-556 HPECGLLYPD
+556 HPEFGLLYPD
-566 RFIELAERSGFIV
+566 RFIAMAERSGFII
-579 DLGWEVLRLACEA
+579 DLGWEVLRLACEE
-592 LASWDAQG
+592 LARWRRDG
-600 RETRLAVNVS
+600 RSSRLAVNVS
-610 ALQLRQDGFAAR
+610 ALQLRQADFAER
-622 LLSKLQRHGIAP
+622 LLAQLRQHGIDP
-634 QRLELEIT
+634 RQLELEIT
-642 ETTILDPE
+642 ETTVLDPE
-650 GTAVGHLHALRGA
+650 GTAVEHLHRLRTA
-663 GLGISLDDFGR
+663 GIGISLDDFGR
-674 GYAGFAHLHSLPLSK
+674 GYAGFAHLQALPLSK

-697 APLSNSP
+697 APLSNSY

-745 AQGYHFSRPLSSA
+745 AQGYHFSRPLSPV
-758 QLLDYPPFNGVEQA
+758 QLLEYPPFNGTEERSCV
-772 DAPAHTGKGAPTGYV
+772 Y
-787 ASTPQ
+787 
-792 AMRDSRTFSV
+792 